1 MNVYIYDDYL
11 NKSKY
16 TRILNK
22 IEIRLTDLNLNG
34 KIIRLE
40 GIKNIKDVIQNEIK
54 NGVKTIIAVGNNQ
67 TINKI
72 IGSIIDNELYGFLQ
86 KNIVF
91 GIIPVG
97 ENNSIADSLGIKKE
111 EAACNL
117 LLARRIKRIDIGVV
131 NNSYYF
137 LNKAEIEMFK
147 TKITINGEYSLET
160 NERLIASIYNL
171 PASKDIN
178 HLTKASPVD
187 GKLNLFIKS
196 KDQTNLTNDSFYI
209 EGDNEL
215 ILDDVMAIKPPL
227 NIKIIKERL
236 NVIVGKDRSFE

>member
-54 NGVKTIIAVGNNQ
+54 NGVKTIITVGNNQ
-67 TINKI
+67 TINKV

-117 LLARRIKRIDIGVV
+117 LLARRIKKIDIGVV

-147 TKITINGEYSLET
+147 TKITINDEYSLET
-160 NERLIASIYNL
+160 DDRSIATIYNL
-171 PASKDIN
+171 PAPKDIN
-178 HLTKASPVD
+178 HLVNANPVD

-196 KDQTNLTNDSFYI
+196 KDQTSLINDSFDI
-209 EGDNEL
+209 DGPNEL

-227 NIKIIKERL
+227 NIKTIKEKL
-236 NVIVGKDRSFE
+236 NIIVGKERSFE